1 MDWKICF
8 MLCLVGIITLPN
20 DTDSAGFSNVD
31 SVSIHENLDRAET
44 MVTLSPTCYSWTTCR
59 VLDNDCCTR
68 DSGCQS
74 CYKNE
79 NCDHEYRTC
88 SSCSKTFGD
97 AMFVVNGGDSINVFQ
112 NSSGEGSVIATLNV
126 NYIEN
131 SQDEDRLTY
140 RLESG
145 PGPAWITG
153 HTLFAMNPSNGH
165 ISVRKSLADEFSYD
179 AFNMTVC
186 IKDRRHPDYCRTLHI
201 TLWACFQTPN
211 CTDQN
216 IPELWDTHGI
226 AGHSDNTS
234 LFQMIYPEPTYH
246 FPNFRNTWS
255 KLTWTLDNGGFV
267 EADIDSDTGDIYLTR
282 NISIWPAWP
291 SKHYTMTVTVANSE
305 SCYTT
310 TCQMDVEV
318 FYTNWPPTICS
329 INGTGSH
336 TSLHEDTDSETLL
349 HELQVCDYN
358 YDRPSDL
365 LEVGKVN
372 GIEDNSTCWIEHV
385 YDQWGENDMELFTLR
400 EDDPSY
406 TNKWDSYRLYK
417 KECIVPSSP
426 YKPPCGYK
434 RENYTCPKHMGCMTH
449 NVTQSYSVS
458 IICRDGYGE
467 SDNRNFT
474 FNVNSNQ
481 APTYLNLPNE
491 IIVDMNAAS
500 EHDIIFSTL
509 YRDAENENLT
519 YEYSFTKADDLSSVG
534 YFKADPSG
542 NYFDSL
548 GNITLTQ
555 FLKYEPKNST
565 YLIHICG
572 HERRNEICEYLTVHF
587 HDNCGPSPS
596 CTSHTFPTNTELTPG
611 TQLFDVS
618 SLVTDPSSF
627 TSLQYSLTAKN
638 MDLFQIDATSGAIT
652 TTQTLPA
659 SYPSTTY
666 SLNAFV
672 TDKLSCT
679 AYAVCPLTLVVNYIN
694 YDLTITNLPDSV
706 NIHEDEKT
714 ELTLFTVQ
722 TTDNNTDDSVT
733 CLITNEED
741 NKPFFI
747 EETYSGSDVWV
758 VKNYV
763 AGTNEERQLSAI
775 KQTYTLNID
784 CHDTF
789 GAGESK
795 NLTITVTPNEGPTL
809 TTLNTGVVIDQ
820 SVVFSGAVLLTETAT
835 DPERDT
841 LNYTCTVSDT
851 NNPLTCAIDGSLVEI
866 KLRRNVSIVTENGR
880 SDSIEVCVGDAK
892 HPNHYCAHLNVTFNT
907 THTHPTITNLPF
919 IQDVN
924 ENAAVGLTLFTLTIG
939 DVDVPLETHTI
950 QWSVS
955 PATATSYF
963 NVEVQSDGDTS
974 TGVVTLLRSLD
985 FESLSKY
992 TLTFTV
998 NDGYLSSL
1006 QSYILVLNVTNV
1018 NEGNTITATKT
1029 SITFKETAKVGRIF
1043 DFGLQCLD
1051 EDHEEALTFSI
1062 IGGNHMDYFVL
1073 NTTNRKIYL
1082 AKEWDLEGSD
1092 NLPSTDSLTVQC
1104 EDAGGLSSTVEL
1116 TFNIVDVNEHP
1127 PSVACTLPNGNTC
1140 PSTLSEMKFELKSDS
1155 SITDSLL
1162 TVTCAEPDGC
1172 NFDCVGNG
1180 LCKKYFRLVPKTTR
1194 KRSTGASSAD
1204 LKLKQELDFNYNKEF
1219 VITIKISDLN
1229 DPPKFTGV
1237 SLLINYTA
1245 TPPSP
1250 TPAVTS
1256 NCVTCSSQG
1265 RVLVGVLT
1273 VECIIAGLLVLH
1285 LVYHFGIRPRFRS
1298 QKTLVSPAN
1307 IRRRALSNNG
1317 AKNATLNQRSSQ
1329 IKAETTFS
1337 QRMERK
1343 TAYESSSSDSDSDS
1357 SSGTEVMA
1365 ARPSPG
1371 RDNSR
1376 NNPVPFRPVYSSS
1389 VPSNRRFNGN
1399 ETSARL
1405 QSSTGLPPPVYST
1418 ARLPGQLEM

>member
-1 MDWKICF
+1 MNENNPGFERSTFIA
-8 MLCLVGIITLPN
+8 GIR
-20 DTDSAGFSNVD
+20 G
-31 SVSIHENLDRAET
+31 
-44 MVTLSPTCYSWTTCR
+44 LSSRGHWTTEDLWR
-59 VLDNDCCTR
+59 QT
-68 DSGCQS
+68 
-74 CYKNE
+74 
-79 NCDHEYRTC
+79 
-88 SSCSKTFGD
+88 
-97 AMFVVNGGDSINVFQ
+97 SIL
-112 NSSGEGSVIATLNV
+112 TL
-126 NYIEN
+126 
-131 SQDEDRLTY
+131 
-140 RLESG
+140 
-145 PGPAWITG
+145 
-153 HTLFAMNPSNGH
+153 
-165 ISVRKSLADEFSYD
+165 
-179 AFNMTVC
+179 
-186 IKDRRHPDYCRTLHI
+186 
-201 TLWACFQTPN
+201 
-211 CTDQN
+211 
-216 IPELWDTHGI
+216 
-226 AGHSDNTS
+226 
-234 LFQMIYPEPTYH
+234 
-246 FPNFRNTWS
+246 
-255 KLTWTLDNGGFV
+255 
-267 EADIDSDTGDIYLTR
+267 
-282 NISIWPAWP
+282 
-291 SKHYTMTVTVANSE
+291 
-305 SCYTT
+305 
-310 TCQMDVEV
+310 
-318 FYTNWPPTICS
+318 PPTICS

-406 TNKWDSYRLYK
+406 TNKWDCRLYK

-542 NYFDSL
+542 NYF
-548 GNITLTQ
+548 
-555 FLKYEPKNST
+555 
-565 YLIHICG
+565 
-572 HERRNEICEYLTVHF
+572 
-587 HDNCGPSPS
+587 
-596 CTSHTFPTNTELTPG
+596 
-611 TQLFDVS
+611 
-618 SLVTDPSSF
+618 
-627 TSLQYSLTAKN
+627 
-638 MDLFQIDATSGAIT
+638 GAIT

-679 AYAVCPLTLVVNYIN
+679 AYA
-694 YDLTITNLPDSV
+694 DLTITNLPDSV

-809 TTLNTGVVIDQ
+809 TTLNT
-820 SVVFSGAVLLTETAT
+820 
-835 DPERDT
+835 
-841 LNYTCTVSDT
+841 
-851 NNPLTCAIDGSLVEI
+851 DGSLVEI

-907 THTHPTITNLPF
+907 
-919 IQDVN
+919 
-924 ENAAVGLTLFTLTIG
+924 
-939 DVDVPLETHTI
+939 
-950 QWSVS
+950 
-955 PATATSYF
+955 
-963 NVEVQSDGDTS
+963 DGDTS

-1285 LVYHFGIRPRFRS
+1285 L
-1298 QKTLVSPAN
+1298 TLVSPAN

-1376 NNPVPFRPVYSSS
+1376 
-1389 VPSNRRFNGN
+1389 
-1399 ETSARL
+1399 
-1405 QSSTGLPPPVYST
+1405 
-1418 ARLPGQLEM
+1418 